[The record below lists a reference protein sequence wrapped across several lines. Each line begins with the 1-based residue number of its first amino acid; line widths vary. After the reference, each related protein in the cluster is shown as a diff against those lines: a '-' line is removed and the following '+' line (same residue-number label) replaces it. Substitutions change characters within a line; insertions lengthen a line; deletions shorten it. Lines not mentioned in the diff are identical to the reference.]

1 LHKLAM
7 QKGTD
12 VAGHIEVVKKLA
24 AMKEAAYEARLEIA
38 A

>member
-1 LHKLAM
+1 MAM

-12 VAGHIEVVKKLA
+12 FSGHLEVVKKLT
-24 AMKEAAYEARLEIA
+24 AMKEAAFEARFEVA